1 MSADSRPPRLGRWLI
16 TLRGL
21 GDRRAE
27 VEADFLELFRDRTAT
42 RGLGHA
48 RRRYVLD
55 ALSVWTNRRPRADGV
70 RTNPPRRSRPL
81 EGLVRDVVFGARVY
95 RRQWGLLTMT
105 VVSLGLAIGLCTAA
119 FSGIYALFLRPIG
132 VASPKDAIHLWR
144 THKNGASAYW
154 SYSEYLATR
163 QQVRSITLEGILD
176 AHVAT
181 GENTPGS
188 LDIRFARVGLVS
200 GTFFATFGG
209 EARVGRLIGADDDV
223 PGAPLAGVVS
233 YYFWNRWLGG
243 DPGIVGRTLRLGKV
257 PVRIVGVAA
266 RWFTG
271 PEWQERDFW
280 LPISASAAWPKYG
293 PLHAS
298 STAEVRVT
306 GQIARGRTLDQ
317 VRAEV
322 SAVLRAVAAAGAPT
336 TLKPAT
342 GVDSARPPAWDGG
355 FIPGVALAAIAL
367 VLMLASLNVA
377 NLLLASGAGRRREMA
392 VRLAMGATRGRLARQ
407 LMTESLALAVLAG
420 LTGLAFAT
428 WLTVPLARL
437 VGLGPEAP
445 LTAPDTTVYLF
456 LTGVSLLAGF
466 IAGFAP
472 ARTGAKG
479 DLLSPV
485 RGDGTP
491 GIASPPS
498 RRLRGVFVGFQ
509 AAASMVLLVL
519 AALLTRA
526 LIHTGTMDLGF
537 PADRLLSVSVSTPK
551 MDASQIASIYSA
563 TVERIKTLPG
573 VEAAA
578 LVSAPPLEA
587 RAHSTD
593 TLDLG
598 GRPYLV
604 TRNFASAEYFDAAG
618 LRFVRGRSFTAEE
631 IAAGTGIGI
640 KTRATAAIISE
651 KLARD
656 YWGASDP
663 IGSSMERLGP
673 KQAGVYVVGV
683 LADAITYRI
692 EEPRTPAIYY
702 PLSPMADYRIIVV
715 RVSGQPETFIEAIT
729 SAARAV
735 DPHVSAGAFLT
746 TRSIGR
752 AQRQAGMLAT
762 LGGLGGGLALA
773 LAVMGVFSV
782 TAFVVGQR
790 RREIGLR
797 MAVGASAPRI
807 VRLLLNEG
815 LRPVVIGLIVGLIGA
830 IAGSRV
836 LASAMFGLSPSDP
849 LSLLAA
855 AVVLLAAG
863 AAAILIPAR
872 RAARVDPAK
881 VLREA

>member
-1 MSADSRPPRLGRWLI
+1 MTGAQPPRLGRWLI
-16 TLRGL
+16 ALRRL

-27 VEADFLELFRDRTAT
+27 VESDFLELFRERTAA
-42 RGLGHA
+42 RGLRHA

-55 ALSVWTNRRPRADGV
+55 ALSVWTHQRPRANGV
-70 RTNPPRRSRPL
+70 AAAQPRRARPF
-81 EGLVRDVVFGARVY
+81 EGIVRDLVFGARVY
-95 RRQWGLLTMT
+95 KRQWGLVLTT

-119 FSGIYALFLRPIG
+119 FSGIYALFLRPLG
-132 VASPKDAIHLWR
+132 VGSPKDAVHIWR

-154 SYSEYLATR
+154 SYAEYLATR
-163 QQVRSITLEGILD
+163 PQVRSVTLEGMLD

-181 GENTPGS
+181 GDNTPGS
-188 LDIRFARVGLVS
+188 TDIQFARVALVS
-200 GTFFATFGG
+200 GTFFQTFGG
-209 EARVGRLIGADDDV
+209 DARLGRLIDTNDDV
-223 PGAPLAGVVS
+223 AGAPIVGVVS

-243 DPGIVGRTLRLGKV
+243 DPAIVGRTVRLGKV
-257 PVRIVGVAA
+257 PVRIVGIAA

-280 LPISASAAWPKYG
+280 LPTSASAAWPKYG

-306 GQIARGRTLDQ
+306 GQIASGRTLEQ

-322 SAVLRAVAAAGAPT
+322 STVVRAVAEAGVAT
-336 TLKPAT
+336 ALKPAT
-342 GVDSARPPAWDGG
+342 GVDTAQPPTRDGG
-355 FIPGVALAAIAL
+355 FIPGVALGAIAL

-392 VRLAMGATRGRLARQ
+392 VRLAMGATRGRLSRQ
-407 LMTESLALAVLAG
+407 LLTESLALAALAG
-420 LTGLAFAT
+420 VAGLAFAS

-437 VGLGPEAP
+437 VGLGPDSAV
-445 LTAPDTTVYLF
+445 TAPSTIVYLF
-456 LTGVSLLAGF
+456 LAGASLVAGF
-466 IAGFAP
+466 VAGFAP
-472 ARTGAKG
+472 ARTGARG

-491 GIASPPS
+491 GIGSPPS
-498 RRLRGVFVGFQ
+498 RRLRAVFVGAQ
-509 AAASMVLLVL
+509 AAASMLLLVL

-526 LIHTGTMDLGF
+526 LIHSGTMDLGF
-537 PADRLLSVSVSTPK
+537 PADRLLGVTLGTTRMDDAQVASVY
-551 MDASQIASIYSA
+551 AAA
-563 TVERIKTLPG
+563 LGRIRSLPG

-578 LVSAPPLEA
+578 LVGASPLEA
-587 RAHSTD
+587 RSHSTD
-593 TLDLG
+593 MLSHG

-604 TRNFASAEYFDAAG
+604 TRNWASAEYFATAG
-618 LRFVRGRSFTAEE
+618 LRFVRGRTFAADE

-640 KTRATAAIISE
+640 KTPAAVAVISE

-656 YWGASDP
+656 FWGASDP
-663 IGSSMERLGP
+663 VGSSMERVDPRERGI
-673 KQAGVYVVGV
+673 YVVGV
-683 LADAITYRI
+683 IADAVTYRI

-702 PLSPMADYRIIVV
+702 PLSPMAKYYSIIF
-715 RVSGQPETFIEAIT
+715 RVAGKAETFVDAIR
-729 SAARAV
+729 SVGRGM
-735 DPHVSAGAFLT
+735 DPPVSASAWLA
-746 TRSIGR
+746 TRSIDR
-752 AQRQAGMLAT
+752 AQRQATMLAT

-773 LAVMGVFSV
+773 LAVLGVFSV

-790 RREIGLR
+790 SREIGLR

-807 VRLLLNEG
+807 VRLLLKEG

-836 LASAMFGLSPSDP
+836 LSAALFGLSPQDP
-849 LSLLAA
+849 LALAA
-855 AVVLLAAG
+855 ATAILLVAG

-872 RAARVDPAK
+872 RAARVDPAT
-881 VLREA
+881 VLRES